1 MKTVIFDLDGTLADT
16 SADLIAAAN
25 SRFRALGHGDLLD
38 PVADAETAFH
48 GGRAMLKLGFGRV
61 GLADVAA
68 GVEANYLP
76 FIDAYREA
84 IDTHTTLYPGAM
96 EAVGRLKLAGYK
108 VGICTNKPAALAE
121 ELMTRLGARNEF
133 ASLIGADTLPVRKPD
148 PAPLVAAAKRAGG
161 DPAQSVLIGDTITDR
176 KTAEALGVPCILV
189 TFGSAGRSVEALE
202 PEGLIDHYDALD
214 AEVARLIGLP
224 EVLAG

>member
-48 GGRAMLKLGFGRV
+48 GGRAMLTLGFTRI
-61 GLADVAA
+61 GLADIQT
-68 GVEANYLP
+68 GVEANYHP
-76 FIDAYREA
+76 FIDAYRDA
-84 IDTHTTLYPGAM
+84 IDVHTVLYPGAM
-96 EAVGRLKLAGYK
+96 DAVRRLKALGYK

-121 ELMTRLGARNEF
+121 ELMTRLGVRGDF

-148 PAPLVAAAKRAGG
+148 PAPLVEAVKRAGG
-161 DPAQSVLIGDTITDR
+161 DPAQCVLIGDTVTDR
-176 KTAEALGVPCILV
+176 KTSAALGVPSILV
-189 TFGSAGRSVEALE
+189 TFGPAGRGVEALE
-202 PEGLIDHYDALD
+202 PEGLIDHFDALD

-224 EVLAG
+224 DTAPV